1 MAVASVD
8 DCSVICDGEGPAC
21 VSFSYSGQYT
31 RCILYTT
38 GGTTIDVHLMASNSW
53 MHYISHAACPATAP
67 PTPAPTPAPAPTLA
81 PSATL
86 RRSSRI
92 QWPTTTTARTLTMA
106 ARSGQFIAAQ
116 RCTSF
121 TAHHAHCYSCS
132 TEVAPRRPQIYFFNY
147 DVRSVLMVLFH
158 PRRAVADLFFTY

>member
-86 RRSSRI
+86 APPGQSPEEQPDS
-92 QWPTTTTARTLTMA
+92 MA
-106 ARSGQFIAAQ
+106 DDDDSAYADDGGTF
-116 RCTSF
+116 
-121 TAHHAHCYSCS
+121 
-132 TEVAPRRPQIYFFNY
+132 
-147 DVRSVLMVLFH
+147 RSVHCCTTLH
-158 PRRAVADLFFTY
+158 IIHCTPRSLL